1 MDNNMEKQDAEYLKT
16 YRFDKYEKPSVA
28 TDIAILSIMEEAED
42 NYRKNPEKHL
52 KLLMIKRGKPP
63 YQDKYALPG
72 GFLQPNETVEQAATR
87 ELKEETGVDHVHLEQ
102 VKVFS
107 QPGRDPRGWII
118 SDVFMA
124 LIDGKRCEVNAS
136 TDAKEAAW
144 FTVTLRKQDED
155 QAEVEQQDRGRRKE
169 ILSVS
174 SMYQLKLTHEQT
186 VLSASI
192 EEKIEYSNYRKH
204 VEYVVKEAEGFA
216 FDHAEIIMHVIQY
229 LRFQTNNSNIAFD
242 LLPEYFT
249 LTDLQKVYE
258 VILDT
263 KLLTANFRRKIAAK
277 VFETELVSDGM
288 GHRPAKLFRRNL
300 EAFYLE
306 NRS

>member
-1 MDNNMEKQDAEYLKT
+1 MDMNVEKQDEEYLKT

-28 TDIAILSIMEEAED
+28 TDIAILSIMEESEE

-72 GFLQPNETVEQAATR
+72 GFLQSDETVEEAAAR

-124 LIDGKRCEVNAS
+124 LIDGKRCEINAS

-144 FTVTLRKQDED
+144 FTVSLRKINDE
-155 QAEVEQQDRGRRKE
+155 QTEVEKQDVGRKKE
-169 ILSVS
+169 IFSVS
-174 SMYQLKLTHEQT
+174 SNYELKLVHEKT
-186 VLSASI
+186 VLSAII
-192 EEKIEYSNYRKH
+192 EGKNR
-204 VEYVVKEAEGFA
+204 
-216 FDHAEIIMHVIQY
+216 
-229 LRFQTNNSNIAFD
+229 
-242 LLPEYFT
+242 
-249 LTDLQKVYE
+249 
-258 VILDT
+258 
-263 KLLTANFRRKIAAK
+263 
-277 VFETELVSDGM
+277 VFEL
-288 GHRPAKLFRRNL
+288 
-300 EAFYLE
+300 
-306 NRS
+306 